1 MNEFA
6 YPQHLF
12 DTIGEIVQK
21 QNDNGVIVHTV
32 TATLDNGVIRV
43 TVEGSL
49 EYGGGY
55 LEDAPPA
62 VFRLS
67 ATGGI
72 IQ

>member
-1 MNEFA
+1 MTNEFG
-6 YPQHLF
+6 YPMHLF
-12 DTIGEIVQK
+12 DTIGEIVQ
-21 QNDNGVIVHTV
+21 QLNDNGVIVHTV
-32 TATLDNGVIRV
+32 TTTLDNGEIRV
-43 TVEGSL
+43 TVEGHVDVD
-49 EYGGGY
+49 GY

>member
-6 YPQHLF
+6 YPKHLF

-21 QNDNGVIVHTV
+21 ENDNGMIVHTV
-32 TATLDNGVIRV
+32 TATLDNGEIRV
-43 TVEGSL
+43 TVEGHVDD
-49 EYGGGY
+49 GGY

-67 ATGGI
+67 STGGVI
-72 IQ
+72 A